1 MMHRAST
8 FILASF
14 AMAAAAGAAPFP
26 DPQGDTSDPLQQG
39 PPFQDIAS
47 AEVTVGPGHFCF
59 TVTFYN
65 SFSPPGSL
73 DEDALYGFIDIDA
86 DQNGATGQGPQQSI
100 NDAFF
105 PQDPDFG
112 SDFIID
118 FYQALDTPGMF
129 RMYDTTGKTPPVDI
143 PFTTTATSVSGC
155 LMGEDVPFD
164 GPVDVAVLM
173 GTFLQSTDSLN
184 PSMTS
189 CPASA
194 PADLNGDGFVNGADL
209 ASLLANF
216 GPCGMPCPPS
226 CAADLNDDCVV
237 DGADLAQLLANW
249 TG

>member
-1 MMHRAST
+1 MLMRAMSMMV
-8 FILASF
+8 FLGC
-14 AMAAAAGAAPFP
+14 AAATSAAPFP

-47 AEVTVGPGHFCF
+47 ADVTVGPGHFCF
-59 TVTFYN
+59 TITFHN
-65 SFSPPGSL
+65 TFAPPGSL

-105 PQDPDFG
+105 PQDEDFG
-112 SDFIID
+112 SDYIID
-118 FYQALDTPGMF
+118 FYQALDTPGFF
-129 RMYDTTGKTPPVDI
+129 RMYDTTGNTPPVDI

-189 CPASA
+189 CPPPSA
-194 PADLNGDGFVNGADL
+194 ADFNGDGFVNGADL
-209 ASLLANF
+209 ATLLASF

-226 CAADLNDDCVV
+226 CAADLNGDCIVN
-237 DGADLAQLLANW
+237 GADLAELLANW

>member
-1 MMHRAST
+1 MKMQVMTMAMMFVFA
-8 FILASF
+8 
-14 AMAAAAGAAPFP
+14 AMAHAAPFP

-59 TVTFYN
+59 TITFYN

-86 DQNGATGQGPQQSI
+86 DQSGETGQGPQQSI

-105 PQDPDFG
+105 PQDKDFG

-118 FYQALDTPGMF
+118 FYQAFDTPGMF
-129 RMYDTTGKTPPVDI
+129 RMYDITNTLPPVDI
-143 PFTTTATSVSGC
+143 PFTTTANSVSGC

-164 GPVDVAVLM
+164 GPVDVAILM

-189 CPASA
+189 CPPSS

-216 GPCGMPCPPS
+216 GPCAVPCPPS
-226 CAADLNDDCVV
+226 CAADINEDCVV
-237 DGADLAQLLANW
+237 NGADLAALLANW